1 MGSIS
6 QSYDL
11 IQYDDIIYPCMCKFL
26 CFAKGNIDTGLARK
40 DETTLVIGVITISV
54 G

>member
-11 IQYDDIIYPCMCKFL
+11 IQYDDIIYPCMCKFFG
-26 CFAKGNIDTGLARK
+26 FAKGNIDTGLARK
-40 DETTLVIGVITISV
+40 DKTTLLIGVVTISV